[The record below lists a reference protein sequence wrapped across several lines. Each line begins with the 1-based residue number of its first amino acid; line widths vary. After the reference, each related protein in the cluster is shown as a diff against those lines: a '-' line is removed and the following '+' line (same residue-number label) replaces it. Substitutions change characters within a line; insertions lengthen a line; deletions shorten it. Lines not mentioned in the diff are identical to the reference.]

1 MEKSANGTLGGSAC
15 RSNAGLARR
24 DVRTPMRDVKVRAQA
39 HVQGGCVLSR
49 ACQLAS
55 PAGRPIEDAY
65 GVAPPPLSISGWHLL
80 LPSSRINVRQLCP
93 QRRWMSYVL
102 ASWVQNIDVCTWDAS
117 SLTSCLGFV
126 VISSWLQQDA
136 RSRCLSKGCNI
147 PMLGEGMQYPHG
159 R

>member
-1 MEKSANGTLGGSAC
+1 M
-15 RSNAGLARR
+15 
-24 DVRTPMRDVKVRAQA
+24 
-39 HVQGGCVLSR
+39 
-49 ACQLAS
+49 
-55 PAGRPIEDAY
+55 
-65 GVAPPPLSISGWHLL
+65 
-80 LPSSRINVRQLCP
+80 RQLCP

-147 PMLGEGMQYPHG
+147 PMLGEGMQYPLFKFRLSRSFRHWQHIAFNFPDFFPRNKECAKPRAACPNKNQKKEG
-159 R
+159 GNDGQFSNPEFCALRNF